1 MSKLSKINIFDS
13 NWVDL
18 VFKGRN
24 HDYGAYVLRK
34 KSNENTNKGII
45 YAIIFFT
52 LVISTP
58 ALIDLI
64 KGIVP
69 KDKEDV
75 KVTEVTTL
83 KEPPPLDE
91 KTPPPPP
98 AEPPPPLKSTVR
110 FTPPEIKPDEQV
122 PDEPPPAQD
131 EMKDKD
137 AGVADVEGDPNGI
150 DASLQLPSGDGL
162 TGDAEPEFV
171 TFAEQS
177 AEFPNGD
184 LMEWLSKNIHYPDRA
199 KDVGVDGKVVIQFV
213 VEKDGKITNVEV
225 IKKAGWGFDEEA
237 IEVVKKMPPWKPAKQ
252 NGKPVRLQM
261 NLPIR
266 FTLSN

>member
-24 HDYGAYVLRK
+24 HEYGAYVLRK
-34 KSNENTNKGII
+34 KSNENTNKGIV

-58 ALIDLI
+58 AIIDLI

-69 KDKEDV
+69 EEKEDV
-75 KVTEVTTL
+75 KVTQVTTL
-83 KEPPPLDE
+83 EEPPPVD
-91 KTPPPPP
+91 KSTPPPPP
-98 AEPPPPLKSTVR
+98 AEP
-110 FTPPEIKPDEQV
+110 PPEIKPDEQV

-171 TFAEQS
+171 TFAEQT
-177 AEFPNGD
+177 AEFNGE
-184 LMEWLSKNIHYPDRA
+184 LFEWLGKNIQYPDMA
-199 KDVGVDGKVVIQFV
+199 KQNGIEGKVIIQFV

-225 IKKAGWGFDEEA
+225 VKKAGWGFDEA
-237 IEVVKKMPPWKPAKQ
+237 AVEVVKKMPAWKPAKQ
-252 NGKPVRLQM
+252 NGKAVRLQM
-261 NLPIR
+261 SLPVR

>member
-24 HDYGAYVLRK
+24 HEYGAYVLRK
-34 KSNENTNKGII
+34 KSNENTNKGIL
-45 YAIIFFT
+45 YAIVFFT

-58 ALIDLI
+58 AIIDII

-69 KDKEDV
+69 KGAEDV
-75 KVTEVTTL
+75 KVTEVQTL
-83 KEPPPLDE
+83 EEPPPVD
-91 KTPPPPP
+91 KSTPPPPP
-98 AEPPPPLKSTVR
+98 AEPPPPLKSTVK

-137 AGVADVEGDPNGI
+137 AGTETVEGDPNGI
-150 DASLQLPSGDGL
+150 DASLAEGGDGL
-162 TGDAEPEFV
+162 TGEAEPEFV
-171 TFAEQS
+171 TFAEQN

-184 LMEWLSKNIHYPDRA
+184 LMEWLSKNIQYPDMA
-199 KDVGVDGKVVIQFV
+199 KQNGIEMKVVIQFV
-213 VEKDGKITNVEV
+213 VEKDGKITNIEV
-225 IKKAGWGFDEEA
+225 VKKGGWGFDEA
-237 IEVVKKMPPWKPAKQ
+237 ALEVVKKMPAWKPAKQ

-261 NLPIR
+261 NLPIK